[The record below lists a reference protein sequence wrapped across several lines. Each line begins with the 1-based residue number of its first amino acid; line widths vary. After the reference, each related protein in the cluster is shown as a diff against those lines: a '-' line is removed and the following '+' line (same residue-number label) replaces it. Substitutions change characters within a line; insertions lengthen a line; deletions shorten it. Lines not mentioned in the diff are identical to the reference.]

1 MMFSKLHVSASGGK
15 ESSQGQQG
23 SSKEREVQ
31 LADDWRGKLSP
42 LEVARKKAMGSLQ
55 PGISKA
61 G

>member
-1 MMFSKLHVSASGGK
+1 M
-15 ESSQGQQG
+15 
-23 SSKEREVQ
+23 Q

-61 G
+61 GGEGQGHRPLWTG